1 MIIQKKELYCCE
13 KRYQNVNQLPYGK
26 EVIQMLIDKGILKG
40 NEKGDLDLTLD
51 MVRLFMILNRIDA
64 FEKIK

>member
-1 MIIQKKELYCCE
+1 
-13 KRYQNVNQLPYGK
+13 
-26 EVIQMLIDKGILKG
+26 MLIDKGILKG

>member
-1 MIIQKKELYCCE
+1 MSNKENINFE
-13 KRYQNVNQLPYGK
+13 EDMK
-26 EVIQMLIDKGILKG
+26 MLEQIAIEL
-40 NEKGDLDLTLD
+40 EKGDLDLTLD